1 MKKAVFL
8 LVVILFLMTNGMAVS
23 SDNDDAQLQKYELNY
38 GLDLTPEF
46 ITNQA
51 DALELH
57 RQLLSAFSAETPVS
71 QKSSELTYSGL
82 YAEQYPEEYAGAY
95 INSDGNLVVLVT
107 NRTNDSSGILETTL
121 ASRSSDVEYRVVEYS
136 YGELLNIMN
145 IAYPFLGT
153 TEFGFELLSTS
164 IDDYNNCVVVTL
176 RELDDNAIDHFK
188 QTVSD
193 SDAIIFKEATGN
205 ATMEA
210 SINSGIRVN
219 NLSTNGAGSIG
230 FRCRRQYGNEYQYGF
245 VTAKHVIS
253 TNESAGYNQISI
265 GTCVLSYD
273 IYDCAFVNVTN
284 ENYSISN
291 SIGYTGKSLAAN
303 SFASIVQGSSIY
315 KYGFTTSETLG
326 QILSSS
332 SNEAVGNQTRSD
344 CFLANYSSDEGDS
357 GGTVYC
363 PGSTNSSQLLAGI
376 HLGRNI
382 SGYAYGSKAANI
394 VSLMNLTRY

>member
-1 MKKAVFL
+1 MESYSIIR
-8 LVVILFLMTNGMAVS
+8 ILRTIFGNNGVW
-23 SDNDDAQLQKYELNY
+23 L
-38 GLDLTPEF
+38 
-46 ITNQA
+46 
-51 DALELH
+51 
-57 RQLLSAFSAETPVS
+57 
-71 QKSSELTYSGL
+71 
-82 YAEQYPEEYAGAY
+82 
-95 INSDGNLVVLVT
+95 
-107 NRTNDSSGILETTL
+107 
-121 ASRSSDVEYRVVEYS
+121 
-136 YGELLNIMN
+136 
-145 IAYPFLGT
+145 
-153 TEFGFELLSTS
+153 ELLSTS

-176 RELDDNAIDHFK
+176 REMDDNAIDHFK

-291 SIGYTGKSLAAN
+291 SIGYTGKSPCCKQFSPL
-303 SFASIVQGSSIY
+303 Y
-315 KYGFTTSETLG
+315 KDPPL
-326 QILSSS
+326 
-332 SNEAVGNQTRSD
+332 
-344 CFLANYSSDEGDS
+344 
-357 GGTVYC
+357 
-363 PGSTNSSQLLAGI
+363 
-376 HLGRNI
+376 
-382 SGYAYGSKAANI
+382 
-394 VSLMNLTRY
+394 